1 MQYNLEILNKYI
13 DKGLIIKQVHPT
25 LPLSIYNYSR
35 ECQFNGNWDRYTLAC
50 RGLVLD
56 NEGNVI
62 AKPFPKFFNWEE
74 IKDDKYAHCEGC
86 RRVGM
91 INCAHPEECGGWEM
105 RSVIP
110 NESFEVYEK
119 MDGSLGIIFYY
130 EEELSDEKRYN
141 IWFNNN
147 YQTGMERFF
156 DPNNLPD
163 FDDPYYE
170 PTPRIKGE
178 WHMATRGSFQ
188 SEQAIKGME
197 ILNKYNRVQLMENY
211 TYLVEIIY
219 PENRIVVDYGKEERL
234 VLLGIVRTDSGEE
247 LDYSTMCNESDV
259 TGIPLVM
266 KYKTW
271 GEDWETLKKEISKD
285 NEGYVIRFSG
295 GMRMKIKGDEYVRLH
310 KILTNFSTKDIW
322 ELLRNNEPLEPFL
335 ERVPDEF
342 DKWVKAII
350 MNLRYSF
357 HHIDER
363 AGKLHDGFR
372 YGKFNDR
379 DPEPTKKEFAEYV
392 KQFPKELA
400 AVMFKMW
407 DKQPYDHIIWSMIK
421 PKYEKP
427 FKKDTDL

>member
-1 MQYNLEILNKYI
+1 MKYNINHLLDYV
-13 DKGLIIKQVHPT
+13 DKGLVVMQNHPT
-25 LPLSIYNYSR
+25 LPISIYNYSR
-35 ECQFNGNWDRYTLAC
+35 ECQYEGLWDDITLNM
-50 RGLVLD
+50 RGTILD
-56 NEGNVI
+56 IEGNVI
-62 AKPFPKFFNWEE
+62 AKPFAKFFNYEE
-74 IKDDKYAHCEGC
+74 HTAENSKL
-86 RRVGM
+86 
-91 INCAHPEECGGWEM
+91 PP
-105 RSVIP
+105 IP
-110 NESFEVYEK
+110 NETFEVYEK
-119 MDGSLGIIFYY
+119 MDGSLGIFFYY
-130 EEELSDEKRYN
+130 EEELSDERRYN

-147 YQTGMERFF
+147 YETGMERFF

-170 PTPRIKGE
+170 PTPKVKGE
-178 WHMATRGSFQ
+178 WHMATRGSFT

-197 ILNKYNRVQLMENY
+197 IAKRYNYDRFCVPGF
-211 TYLVEIIY
+211 TYLFEIIY

-234 VLLGIVRTDSGEE
+234 VLLGIMNPEGNEVPYEE
-247 LDYSTMCNESDV
+247 IVDD
-259 TGIPLVM
+259 GWDIVM

-295 GMRMKIKGDEYVRLH
+295 GMRMKIKGEEYVRLH
-310 KILTNFSTKDIW
+310 RILTNFSSKDIW
-322 ELLRNNEPLEPFL
+322 ELLKNGEPLEPFL

-342 DKWVKAII
+342 DDWVKRTV

-372 YGKFNDR
+372 YGKFNDKEV
-379 DPEPTKKEFAEYV
+379 EPTKKEFAEYV

-407 DKQPYDHIIWSMIK
+407 DKQPYDNIIWSMIK

-427 FKKDTDL
+427 FKNDNDL

>member
-1 MQYNLEILNKYI
+1 MLDKLNKTA
-13 DKGLIIKQVHPT
+13 LIPGH
-25 LPLSIYNYSR
+25 
-35 ECQFNGNWDRYTLAC
+35 
-50 RGLVLD
+50 
-56 NEGNVI
+56 
-62 AKPFPKFFNWEE
+62 
-74 IKDDKYAHCEGC
+74 
-86 RRVGM
+86 
-91 INCAHPEECGGWEM
+91 
-105 RSVIP
+105 
-110 NESFEVYEK
+110 
-119 MDGSLGIIFYY
+119 
-130 EEELSDEKRYN
+130 
-141 IWFNNN
+141 
-147 YQTGMERFF
+147 
-156 DPNNLPD
+156 
-163 FDDPYYE
+163 
-170 PTPRIKGE
+170 
-178 WHMATRGSFQ
+178 
-188 SEQAIKGME
+188 
-197 ILNKYNRVQLMENY
+197 
-211 TYLVEIIY
+211 TYLAEIIY
-219 PENRIVVDYGKEERL
+219 PENRIVVDYGNEEKLVVLGAYNNETGKEVE
-234 VLLGIVRTDSGEE
+234 VDEMV
-247 LDYSTMCNESDV
+247 NEGWDV
-259 TGIPLVM
+259 VM

-271 GEDWETLKKEISKD
+271 GEDWETLKREISKD

-295 GMRMKIKGDEYVRLH
+295 GMRMKIKGTEYVRLH

-407 DKQPYDHIIWSMIK
+407 DKQPYDNIIWSMIK

-427 FKKDTDL
+427 FRNNSELN

>member
-1 MQYNLEILNKYI
+1 MKYNLELLQKHYI

-119 MDGSLGIIFYY
+119 MDGSLGIIFHY
-130 EEELSDEKRYN
+130 E
-141 IWFNNN
+141 
-147 YQTGMERFF
+147 
-156 DPNNLPD
+156 
-163 FDDPYYE
+163 
-170 PTPRIKGE
+170 GE
-178 WHMATRGSFQ
+178 WHIATRGSFT
-188 SEQAIKGME
+188 SEQAIKGKE
-197 ILNKYNRVQLMENY
+197 ILNKYNRAELMENY

-219 PENRIVVDYGKEERL
+219 SENRIVVDYGKEERL

-247 LDYSTMCNESDV
+247 LDYITMSNESDV

-295 GMRMKIKGDEYVRLH
+295 GMRMKIKGTEYVRLH

-407 DKQPYDHIIWSMIK
+407 DKQPYDHIIWTMIK
-421 PKYEKP
+421 PKFEKP
-427 FKKDTDL
+427 FKNNSELN

>member
-1 MQYNLEILNKYI
+1 MKYDLEVLSDYI
-13 DKGLIIKQVHPT
+13 NRGLVVAQTHPT

-35 ECQFNGNWDRYTLAC
+35 ECQYNGMWDDITLNC

-56 NEGNVI
+56 TEGNVI
-62 AKPFPKFFNWEE
+62 AKPFPKFFNYEE
-74 IKDDKYAHCEGC
+74 HK
-86 RRVGM
+86 
-91 INCAHPEECGGWEM
+91 PED
-105 RSVIP
+105 IP
-110 NESFEVYEK
+110 NEYFEVYEK
-119 MDGSLGIIFYY
+119 MDGSLGIFFYY
-130 EEELSDEKRYN
+130 EEELSDERRYN

-156 DPNNLPD
+156 DPNNLPN

-197 ILNKYNRVQLMENY
+197 IANKYNYDKICVPGY
-211 TYLVEIIY
+211 TYLFEIIY

-234 VLLGIVRTDSGEE
+234 VLLGVMNRRGEE
-247 LDYSTMCNESDV
+247 FPYEEMVDEGWD
-259 TGIPLVM
+259 IVM

-310 KILTNFSTKDIW
+310 RILTNFSTKDIW
-322 ELLRNNEPLEPFL
+322 ELLRNNEQLEPFL
-335 ERVPDEF
+335 DRVPDEF
-342 DKWVKAII
+342 DAWVREVVRDLQSRYDNILKDYRII
-350 MNLRYSF
+350 MDDIYDADKKVF
-357 HHIDER
+357 AER
-363 AGKLHDGFR
+363 AKRYPHPSLLFALYDGKNESAYD
-372 YGKFNDR
+372 
-379 DPEPTKKEFAEYV
+379 YV
-392 KQFPKELA
+392 WKLL
-400 AVMFKMW
+400 
-407 DKQPYDHIIWSMIK
+407 K

-427 FKKDTDL
+427 FKKDEK

>member
-1 MQYNLEILNKYI
+1 MKYDLEVLSDYI
-13 DKGLIIKQVHPT
+13 NRGLVVAQTHPT

-35 ECQFNGNWDRYTLAC
+35 ECQYNGMWDDITLNC

-56 NEGNVI
+56 TEGNVI
-62 AKPFPKFFNWEE
+62 AKPFPKFFNYEE
-74 IKDDKYAHCEGC
+74 HK
-86 RRVGM
+86 
-91 INCAHPEECGGWEM
+91 PED
-105 RSVIP
+105 IP
-110 NESFEVYEK
+110 NEYFEVYEK
-119 MDGSLGIIFYY
+119 MDGSLGIFFYY
-130 EEELSDEKRYN
+130 EEELSDERRYN

-156 DPNNLPD
+156 DPNNLPN

-197 ILNKYNRVQLMENY
+197 IANKYNYDKICVPGY
-211 TYLVEIIY
+211 TYLFEIIY

-234 VLLGIVRTDSGEE
+234 VLLGVMNRRGEE
-247 LDYSTMCNESDV
+247 FPYEELVEDGWD
-259 TGIPLVM
+259 IVM

-310 KILTNFSTKDIW
+310 RILTNFSTKDIW
-322 ELLRNNEPLEPFL
+322 ELLRNNEPLESFL
-335 ERVPDEF
+335 DRVPDEF
-342 DKWVKAII
+342 DAWVKEVVRDLIVRYENI
-350 MNLRYSF
+350 EKDYYEIYTNLK
-357 HHIDER
+357 
-363 AGKLHDGFR
+363 AQNL
-372 YGKFNDR
+372 DR
-379 DPEPTKKEFAEYV
+379 REFA
-392 KQFPKELA
+392 
-400 AVMFKMW
+400 
-407 DKQPYDHIIWSMIK
+407 DKATHYRHSNILFLMLDGKSYKDSIWKLLK

-427 FKKDTDL
+427 FKKDEK